1 MNVSVEKESELKS
14 GSRRVSSPLKLTILS
29 LFAAVLLALVLRVD
43 HQKQTRDEVARVEL
57 PDGSASALVYELTG
71 DAKSPFD
78 YEVDV
83 AADGKT
89 QVAAYIA
96 GAKRND
102 RAYGVDLRW
111 LSNSD
116 LSVEYLT
123 AQNASAPVSQIV
135 VGGSAVRV
143 SLHPG
148 VRNDKA
154 LPGGMLF
161 NLQHAHDV
169 GF

>member
-1 MNVSVEKESELKS
+1 MNVSLEQESELQP
-14 GSRRVSSPLKLTILS
+14 GSRRAISPLKLTVFGAL
-29 LFAAVLLALVLRVD
+29 AAVLLAFVLRVD
-43 HQKQTRDEVARVEL
+43 HQKQTRDEVARVAS
-57 PDGSASALVYELTG
+57 PDGKVSALVYELSG

-83 AADGKT
+83 ADDGQM

-102 RAYGVDLRW
+102 RAFGVDLRW
-111 LSNSD
+111 LSND
-116 LSVEYLT
+116 HLSVEYLS
-123 AQNASAPVSQIV
+123 AQNASAPSGKIV
-135 VGGSAVRV
+135 VGGYAVQV

-148 VRNDKA
+148 VQNEKA